1 VIEEGTSLT
10 GQERRCATRRPAR
23 VAGRTAALLSLV
35 LLAGCD
41 RPDYLGELTSE
52 RDRLDDRIECRIGS
66 ARQFE
71 RFCTYERGR
80 SEDGPTLTLRKP
92 DGGFRRLLVA
102 DDGRGVVS
110 ADGAEPAEVTI
121 VGEGRIEVEIGGD
134 TFRLPATVGSR

>member
-1 VIEEGTSLT
+1 MT
-10 GQERRCATRRPAR
+10 GQGRRCAARRPAR
-23 VAGRTAALLSLV
+23 TAGRAAALLSLV

-41 RPDYLGELTSE
+41 RPDYLGELTSD

-80 SEDGPTLTLRKP
+80 SEGGPTLTLRKP

-102 DDGRGVVS
+102 DDGRGVVA
-110 ADGAEPAEVTI
+110 ADGAEPAVVTI
-121 VGEGRIEVEIGGD
+121 IGEGRIEVEIGGD
-134 TFRLPATVGSR
+134 TFRLPATVANR